1 MEMIIRGE
9 PKEIAAL
16 VLAAQG
22 RQIDMEEIADGVGTI
37 FATQVHQLLQKQV
50 AETRARREAQ

>member
-1 MEMIIRGE
+1 MKVILKGE

-22 RQIDMEEIADGVGTI
+22 RQMEMEEIADGVGTI

-50 AETRARREAQ
+50 AESRARREAQ

>member
-16 VLAAQG
+16 VLAVQG
-22 RQIDMEEIADGVGTI
+22 RQMEMEEIADGVGEI
-37 FATQVHQLLQKQV
+37 FATKIHQQIQSDLAK
-50 AETRARREAQ
+50 ARARRAAR

>member
-16 VLAAQG
+16 VLAVQG
-22 RQIDMEEIADGVGTI
+22 RQMELEEIADGVGTI
-37 FATQVHQLLQKQV
+37 FATQVHQLLQKRV
-50 AETRARREAQ
+50 AETQARRAAQ